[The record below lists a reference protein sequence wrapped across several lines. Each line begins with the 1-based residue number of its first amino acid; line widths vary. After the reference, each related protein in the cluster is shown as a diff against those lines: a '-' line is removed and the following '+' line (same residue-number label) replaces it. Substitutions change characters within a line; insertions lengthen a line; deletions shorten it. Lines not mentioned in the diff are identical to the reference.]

1 MISQLIT
8 KEVKAYQN
16 QDHYCRAHGFP
27 FYAGNPE
34 LHRNPSQKS
43 QKQWKRLVEAESKK
57 SDVYHEKR
65 VGLQKEFEAKLLSG
79 EIRLWNAKEQEE
91 DLDRYFRNADPAT
104 PQYQSRMRLRE
115 RRNAKKEK
123 MVALPAFELS
133 APIAPV
139 EIPAAPVPAKK
150 APSPNTAERAEVM
163 RASYAAAESFELG
176 GDPLDNLTGQ
186 GALFF

>member
-57 SDVYHEKR
+57 SDIYYEKR
-65 VGLQKEFEAKLLSG
+65 AELQKEFDPEAGTIIETL
-79 EIRLWNAKEQEE
+79 
-91 DLDRYFRNADPAT
+91 RYKRPAT
-104 PQYQSRMRLRE
+104 
-115 RRNAKKEK
+115 KK
-123 MVALPAFELS
+123 L
-133 APIAPV
+133 
-139 EIPAAPVPAKK
+139 
-150 APSPNTAERAEVM
+150 
-163 RASYAAAESFELG
+163 
-176 GDPLDNLTGQ
+176 
-186 GALFF
+186 